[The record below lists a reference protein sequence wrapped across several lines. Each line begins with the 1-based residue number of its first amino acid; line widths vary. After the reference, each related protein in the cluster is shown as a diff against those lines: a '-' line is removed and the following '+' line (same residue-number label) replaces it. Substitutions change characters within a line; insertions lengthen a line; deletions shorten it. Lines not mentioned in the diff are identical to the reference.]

1 MTQVTFRSHNE
12 AGEEIH
18 EYRLDGRVIPS
29 VSEILSGTGISSYE
43 GVPERHLKNAKERG
57 ITVDAA
63 CQLYDEDNPV
73 KLGNVMLWQED
84 RLDSFLDPETLSY
97 LMGWIKFRTDYGFK
111 PHLIARPMSHTIAG
125 MAYGMTPDRV
135 GVSEA
140 MGSKLLVV
148 DIKATAEV
156 MLSHKVQLAGYK
168 QPFKPVT
175 SGEQPEC
182 HIVQLKPGAYHLP
195 GPFNDLKYE
204 RAFIQALSLTH
215 FKRQEK

>member
-1 MTQVTFRSHNE
+1 MLVDFRSHNE

-18 EYRLDGRVIPS
+18 EYRLDGMVIPS
-29 VSEILSGTGISSYE
+29 VSDILSGTGISDYD
-43 GVPERHLKNAKERG
+43 GVPKRYMENAKERG
-57 ITVDAA
+57 ITVDSA
-63 CQLYDEDNPV
+63 CQLYDEDNRV
-73 KLGNVMLWQED
+73 ELGNVMLWQED

-97 LMGWIKFRTDYGFK
+97 LLGWVKFRADYGFV
-111 PHLIARPMSHTIAG
+111 PELIAKPMSHCIAG
-125 MAYGMTPDRV
+125 MNYGMTPDRV
-135 GVSEA
+135 GRAEK
-140 MGSKLLVV
+140 MGSKLLVI

-168 QPFKPVT
+168 QPWRD
-175 SGEQPEC
+175 SQPDC
-182 HIVQLKPGAYHLP
+182 HIVWLKPGAYHLP

>member
-18 EYRLDGRVIPS
+18 EYRLDGKVIPS
-29 VSEILSGTGISSYE
+29 VSEILSGTGISNYE

-111 PHLIARPMSHTIAG
+111 PHLIAKPMSWTIAG
-125 MAYGMTPDRV
+125 MSYGLTPDRV
-135 GVSEA
+135 GMMLGNRLAVN
-140 MGSKLLVV
+140 
-148 DIKATAEV
+148 DIKVTAE
-156 MLSHKVQLAGYK
+156 LLRSHKVQVGGGYK
-168 QPFKPVT
+168 LPFKDGDV
-175 SGEQPEC
+175 EPEC
-182 HIVQLKPGAYHLP
+182 YITQLFPHDYKLH
-195 GPFNDLKYE
+195 GPFNDKKYE
-204 RAFIQALSLTH
+204 RVFLQALSITH
-215 FKRQEK
+215 FNRSEK